1 MNESNTRK
9 WWRSRIRAIVYEARN
24 DSLGEF
30 DLGGWLDDLMQTPEL
45 SLAELAESNPDYRLA
60 VIDSAWQM
68 GTRDPLWNDRMIAA
82 ARVVKVEER

>member
-30 DLGGWLDDLMQTPEL
+30 DLGGWLDDLMETPEL
-45 SLAELAESNPDYRLA
+45 SLAEFAESNPTYRLA
-60 VIDSAWQM
+60 VIEFTAESFAMAD
-68 GTRDPLWNDRMIAA
+68 GH
-82 ARVVKVEER
+82 ARYNVVKVEER